1 MPWLH
6 NKDSLE
12 INSLNSRQE
21 KAKTIV
27 SNNKR
32 ISVKLKFFPSFK
44 GGKKSYNIETT
55 YLLIWGGKDLYPSL
69 RKYKNSSRENYSFK
83 GS

>member
-44 GGKKSYNIETT
+44 GGKKKKQ
-55 YLLIWGGKDLYPSL
+55 GLYCTKML
-69 RKYKNSSRENYSFK
+69 CLEAII
-83 GS
+83 